1 MTAVIYARY
10 SSDSQ
15 REASIEGQLR
25 DCKAYAEKNGI
36 TVVGTYIDRAY
47 SAKTDDRPDFQRMIK
62 DSGKKIFDV
71 VLVWKLDRFARN
83 RYDAVNYKYQLEK
96 NGVHLVSA
104 MEPISQ
110 GPEGIMVESMLIGMA
125 EYYSAEL
132 ALKVARGERE
142 NALQCKYN
150 GGVVPLGF
158 TIGKEDRLYHID
170 PETAPIVQEIFTRY
184 ADGEPAE
191 KIAAS
196 LNERGLR
203 TRTGKPFVKNSFFQI
218 FRNRRYIGEYR
229 YKDIVTP
236 GGIPAIVDEDLF
248 NRVQQRFEQNRIAH
262 GRPAK
267 EDVSYLLTT
276 KLFCGKC
283 GTLMGGE
290 SGTSHM
296 GNTYYYYKCGNAK
309 RHGKAHCDLK
319 AIRKEPLERFV
330 VDTAIKVIFS
340 DEIIERLIDLV
351 MEAQQK
357 ENTRLPVLKDQ
368 LRDTEKRLANLLEA
382 IEQGILTPTTKQ
394 RLDELEARKEALNTS
409 ILEEE
414 LKKPVLTRE
423 WMRFWFEKFR
433 KGDMRDMEH
442 QRQII
447 DTFVNSVYVFDDRVV
462 LNFNFTDDSKTI
474 SREEVLGSSA
484 VDNAPPKKHEGFG
497 LRASFFC
504 SFIQFF
510 AHLAANLF
518 APLVIDLRV
527 DRKGRTGLCVSGFCG
542 PHCGRSC
549 FLPQI
554 ASDPAV
560 CSMSISRR
568 PVILG
573 GKWNETMEEQT
584 MKYGVI
590 DVGGGLRGIYGAGVL
605 DRCLEE
611 DLRFDL
617 CIGVSAG
624 SANMASY
631 LAGQHGRNKPFYD
644 EYSFRREYMSV
655 HNLIRKHSYL
665 DLGYVYGT
673 LSNAGGENPLDY
685 AALARSPAELCV
697 VAANAQNGE
706 AQYFTKADLHPDDYR
721 VLMASC
727 CIPVIDQPCVIDGVP
742 YFDGGLADPVPLEWA
757 FAHGCDRVA
766 LILTKPIGQVSS
778 DARDKHLAHLLQSHY
793 PAAAEGLRRRA
804 WRYNTAVQR
813 ARELERQGLVCI
825 IAPDSTEGMSTLTKN
840 RAGLEKMYA
849 KGKQDAEALVRWM
862 QNTKQDESVGT

>member
-25 DCKAYAEKNGI
+25 DCKDYAEKNGI

-83 RYDAVNYKYQLEK
+83 RFDAVNYKYQLEK

-150 GGVVPLGF
+150 GGMVPLGF

-170 PETAPIVQEIFTRY
+170 PETAPIVQEIFRRY

-236 GGIPAIVDEDLF
+236 GGIPAIVDQDLF
-248 NRVQQRFEQNRIAH
+248 DRVQQRFEQNRIAH

-351 MEAQQK
+351 MEAQQQ

-382 IEQGILTPTTKQ
+382 IEQGILTSTTKQ

-423 WMRFWFEKFR
+423 WIRFWLEKFR
-433 KGDMRDMEH
+433 KGDVGSTEH

-462 LNFNFTDDSKTI
+462 LNFNFTDDAKTVT
-474 SREEVLGSSA
+474 REEVLGSSA
-484 VDNAPPKKHEGFG
+484 VDNAPPQKSSDFR
-497 LRASFFC
+497 LRIFC
-504 SFIQFF
+504 LWWTVQ
-510 AHLAANLF
+510 
-518 APLVIDLRV
+518 D
-527 DRKGRTGLCVSGFCG
+527 
-542 PHCGRSC
+542 
-549 FLPQI
+549 
-554 ASDPAV
+554 
-560 CSMSISRR
+560 
-568 PVILG
+568 
-573 GKWNETMEEQT
+573 
-584 MKYGVI
+584 
-590 DVGGGLRGIYGAGVL
+590 
-605 DRCLEE
+605 
-611 DLRFDL
+611 
-617 CIGVSAG
+617 
-624 SANMASY
+624 
-631 LAGQHGRNKPFYD
+631 
-644 EYSFRREYMSV
+644 
-655 HNLIRKHSYL
+655 
-665 DLGYVYGT
+665 
-673 LSNAGGENPLDY
+673 SNR
-685 AALARSPAELCV
+685 AALTTPVGRVSNQPRGLLLSPR
-697 VAANAQNGE
+697 
-706 AQYFTKADLHPDDYR
+706 F
-721 VLMASC
+721 
-727 CIPVIDQPCVIDGVP
+727 
-742 YFDGGLADPVPLEWA
+742 LE
-757 FAHGCDRVA
+757 
-766 LILTKPIGQVSS
+766 
-778 DARDKHLAHLLQSHY
+778 
-793 PAAAEGLRRRA
+793 
-804 WRYNTAVQR
+804 N
-813 ARELERQGLVCI
+813 
-825 IAPDSTEGMSTLTKN
+825 
-840 RAGLEKMYA
+840 
-849 KGKQDAEALVRWM
+849 
-862 QNTKQDESVGT
+862 

>member
-25 DCKAYAEKNGI
+25 DCKDYAEKNGI

-62 DSGKKIFDV
+62 DSAKKIFDV

-83 RYDAVNYKYQLEK
+83 RFDAVNYKYQLEK

-170 PETAPIVQEIFTRY
+170 PETAPIVQEIFSRY
-184 ADGEPAE
+184 ANGEPAE

-236 GGIPAIVDEDLF
+236 GGIPAIVDQDLF
-248 NRVQQRFEQNRIAH
+248 DRVQQRFEQNRIAH

-351 MEAQQK
+351 IEAQQK

-484 VDNAPPKKHEGFG
+484 VEN
-497 LRASFFC
+497 
-504 SFIQFF
+504 
-510 AHLAANLF
+510 
-518 APLVIDLRV
+518 APLVKKNHRLRSV
-527 DRKGRTGLCVSGFCG
+527 VLFVLLALCGMVWYTRLSSTTRNLEILCMKKKMLC
-542 PHCGRSC
+542 PIVIVIA
-549 FLPQI
+549 FLICCIVYFKPLSLSDVAEADNQMKMIYSQI
-554 ASDPAV
+554 EV
-560 CSMSISRR
+560 
-568 PVILG
+568 
-573 GKWNETMEEQT
+573 E
-584 MKYGVI
+584 
-590 DVGGGLRGIYGAGVL
+590 
-605 DRCLEE
+605 
-611 DLRFDL
+611 
-617 CIGVSAG
+617 
-624 SANMASY
+624 
-631 LAGQHGRNKPFYD
+631 
-644 EYSFRREYMSV
+644 
-655 HNLIRKHSYL
+655 
-665 DLGYVYGT
+665 
-673 LSNAGGENPLDY
+673 
-685 AALARSPAELCV
+685 
-697 VAANAQNGE
+697 NGE
-706 AQYFTKADLHPDDYR
+706 AYIDSVNYQDIT
-721 VLMASC
+721 
-727 CIPVIDQPCVIDGVP
+727 IDQKNAILSLLDKYTYRRTVGTLFSNGSTSDLGNKTLSIYVYDDDLLINSVFATSSGKVVIN
-742 YFDGGLADPVPLEWA
+742 EK
-757 FAHGCDRVA
+757 
-766 LILTKPIGQVSS
+766 T
-778 DARDKHLAHLLQSHY
+778 
-793 PAAAEGLRRRA
+793 
-804 WRYNTAVQR
+804 YNM
-813 ARELERQGLVCI
+813 E
-825 IAPDSTEGMSTLTKN
+825 
-840 RAGLEKMYA
+840 
-849 KGKQDAEALVRWM
+849 DAERFIEQM
-862 QNTKQDESVGT
+862 IEIMN

>member
-62 DSGKKIFDV
+62 DSAKKIFDV

-83 RYDAVNYKYQLEK
+83 RFDAVNYKYQLEK

-150 GGVVPLGF
+150 GGIVPLGF

-184 ADGEPAE
+184 ANGEPAE

-248 NRVQQRFEQNRIAH
+248 NRVQQRFEQNKIAH

-340 DEIIERLIDLV
+340 DEIIEQLIDLV

-474 SREEVLGSSA
+474 SREEVLGSSV
-484 VDNAPPKKHEGFG
+484 VDNAPLVEKNHRLRSVVLFVLLALCGMVWYTRLSSTTRNLEILCMKKKMLCPIVIVIAF
-497 LRASFFC
+497 LICCIVYFK
-504 SFIQFF
+504 
-510 AHLAANLF
+510 
-518 APLVIDLRV
+518 PLSL
-527 DRKGRTGLCVSGFCG
+527 
-542 PHCGRSC
+542 
-549 FLPQI
+549 
-554 ASDPAV
+554 SDVAEAD
-560 CSMSISRR
+560 
-568 PVILG
+568 
-573 GKWNETMEEQT
+573 NQ
-584 MKYGVI
+584 MKM
-590 DVGGGLRGIYGAGVL
+590 IYSQ
-605 DRCLEE
+605 
-611 DLRFDL
+611 
-617 CIGVSAG
+617 IGV
-624 SANMASY
+624 
-631 LAGQHGRNKPFYD
+631 
-644 EYSFRREYMSV
+644 E
-655 HNLIRKHSYL
+655 
-665 DLGYVYGT
+665 
-673 LSNAGGENPLDY
+673 
-685 AALARSPAELCV
+685 
-697 VAANAQNGE
+697 NGE
-706 AQYFTKADLHPDDYR
+706 AYIDSVNYQDIT
-721 VLMASC
+721 
-727 CIPVIDQPCVIDGVP
+727 IDQKNAILSLLDKYTYRRTVGTLFSNGSTSDLGNKTLSIYVYDDDLLINSVFATSSGKVVIN
-742 YFDGGLADPVPLEWA
+742 EK
-757 FAHGCDRVA
+757 
-766 LILTKPIGQVSS
+766 T
-778 DARDKHLAHLLQSHY
+778 
-793 PAAAEGLRRRA
+793 
-804 WRYNTAVQR
+804 YNM
-813 ARELERQGLVCI
+813 E
-825 IAPDSTEGMSTLTKN
+825 
-840 RAGLEKMYA
+840 
-849 KGKQDAEALVRWM
+849 DAERFIEQM
-862 QNTKQDESVGT
+862 IEIMN

>member
-142 NALQCKYN
+142 NALQCKPN

-236 GGIPAIVDEDLF
+236 GGIPAIVDKDLF
-248 NRVQQRFEQNRIAH
+248 DRVQQRFEQNRIAH

-330 VDTAIKVIFS
+330 VETAIKVIFS

-357 ENTRLPVLKDQ
+357 ENTRLPILKDQ

-382 IEQGILTPTTKQ
+382 IEQGVLTPTTKQ

-423 WMRFWFEKFR
+423 WIRFWLEKFR
-433 KGDMRDMEH
+433 KGDVGSTEH

-462 LNFNFTDDSKTI
+462 LNFNFTDDAKTVT
-474 SREEVLGSSA
+474 REEVLGSSA
-484 VDNAPPKKHEGFG
+484 VDNAPPRSPDHSVWG
-497 LRASFFC
+497 FFC
-504 SFIQFF
+504 GGRYRTRTARPSAAKVTKAPVGLWLVRGFQPVGMSTGMREGSGDFF
-510 AHLAANLF
+510 VVDGTGRHGQH
-518 APLVIDLRV
+518 APSVPATVLPKAPV
-527 DRKGRTGLCVSGFCG
+527 GTGH
-542 PHCGRSC
+542 P
-549 FLPQI
+549 LPGGLYWEQQKKQRNRGVRDG
-554 ASDPAV
+554 AGKRDDAGGSTAG
-560 CSMSISRR
+560 SRR
-568 PVILG
+568 CAA
-573 GKWNETMEEQT
+573 
-584 MKYGVI
+584 
-590 DVGGGLRGIYGAGVL
+590 GAGV
-605 DRCLEE
+605 RPGP
-611 DLRFDL
+611 LRRTAGQRSGPGGRQL
-617 CIGVSAG
+617 AYHRVGGLLLLRKAPQSAG
-624 SANMASY
+624 IGCR
-631 LAGQHGRNKPFYD
+631 LP
-644 EYSFRREYMSV
+644 
-655 HNLIRKHSYL
+655 
-665 DLGYVYGT
+665 
-673 LSNAGGENPLDY
+673 LSGG
-685 AALARSPAELCV
+685 
-697 VAANAQNGE
+697 
-706 AQYFTKADLHPDDYR
+706 
-721 VLMASC
+721 
-727 CIPVIDQPCVIDGVP
+727 
-742 YFDGGLADPVPLEWA
+742 
-757 FAHGCDRVA
+757 
-766 LILTKPIGQVSS
+766 
-778 DARDKHLAHLLQSHY
+778 
-793 PAAAEGLRRRA
+793 
-804 WRYNTAVQR
+804 
-813 ARELERQGLVCI
+813 
-825 IAPDSTEGMSTLTKN
+825 
-840 RAGLEKMYA
+840 
-849 KGKQDAEALVRWM
+849 
-862 QNTKQDESVGT
+862 

>member
-25 DCKAYAEKNGI
+25 DCKDYAEKNGI

-83 RYDAVNYKYQLEK
+83 RFDAVNYKYQLEK

-184 ADGEPAE
+184 ANGEPAE

-236 GGIPAIVDEDLF
+236 GGIPAIVDQDLF
-248 NRVQQRFEQNRIAH
+248 DRVQQRFEQNRIAH

-330 VDTAIKVIFS
+330 VETAIKVIFS
-340 DEIIERLIDLV
+340 DEIIERLIDLI
-351 MEAQQK
+351 MEAQQQ

-382 IEQGILTPTTKQ
+382 IEQGIITPTTKQ

-484 VDNAPPKKHEGFG
+484 VEN
-497 LRASFFC
+497 
-504 SFIQFF
+504 
-510 AHLAANLF
+510 
-518 APLVIDLRV
+518 APLVEKNHRLRSV
-527 DRKGRTGLCVSGFCG
+527 VLFVLLALCGMVWYTRLSSTTRNLEILCMKKKMLC
-542 PHCGRSC
+542 PIVIVIA
-549 FLPQI
+549 FLICCIVYFKPLSL
-554 ASDPAV
+554 SDVAEAD
-560 CSMSISRR
+560 
-568 PVILG
+568 
-573 GKWNETMEEQT
+573 NQ
-584 MKYGVI
+584 MKM
-590 DVGGGLRGIYGAGVL
+590 IYSQ
-605 DRCLEE
+605 
-611 DLRFDL
+611 
-617 CIGVSAG
+617 IGV
-624 SANMASY
+624 
-631 LAGQHGRNKPFYD
+631 
-644 EYSFRREYMSV
+644 E
-655 HNLIRKHSYL
+655 
-665 DLGYVYGT
+665 
-673 LSNAGGENPLDY
+673 
-685 AALARSPAELCV
+685 
-697 VAANAQNGE
+697 NGE
-706 AQYFTKADLHPDDYR
+706 AYIDSVNYQDIT
-721 VLMASC
+721 
-727 CIPVIDQPCVIDGVP
+727 IDQKNAILSLLDKYTYRRTVGTLFSNGSTSDLGNKTLSIYVYDDDLLINSVFATSSGKVVIN
-742 YFDGGLADPVPLEWA
+742 EK
-757 FAHGCDRVA
+757 
-766 LILTKPIGQVSS
+766 T
-778 DARDKHLAHLLQSHY
+778 
-793 PAAAEGLRRRA
+793 
-804 WRYNTAVQR
+804 YNM
-813 ARELERQGLVCI
+813 E
-825 IAPDSTEGMSTLTKN
+825 
-840 RAGLEKMYA
+840 
-849 KGKQDAEALVRWM
+849 DAERFIEQM
-862 QNTKQDESVGT
+862 IEIMN

>member
-25 DCKAYAEKNGI
+25 DCKDYAEKNGI

-62 DSGKKIFDV
+62 DSAKKIFDV

-83 RYDAVNYKYQLEK
+83 RFDAVNYKYQLEK
-96 NGVHLVSA
+96 NGVHLVSV

-170 PETAPIVQEIFTRY
+170 PETAPIVQEIFSRY

-236 GGIPAIVDEDLF
+236 GGIPAIVDQDLF
-248 NRVQQRFEQNRIAH
+248 DRVQQRFEQNRIAH

-330 VDTAIKVIFS
+330 VDTAIKVIFN
-340 DEIIERLIDLV
+340 DEIIEQLIDLV

-382 IEQGILTPTTKQ
+382 IEQGILTSTSKQ

-484 VDNAPPKKHEGFG
+484 VEN
-497 LRASFFC
+497 
-504 SFIQFF
+504 
-510 AHLAANLF
+510 
-518 APLVIDLRV
+518 APLVEKNHRLRSV
-527 DRKGRTGLCVSGFCG
+527 VLFVLLALCGMVWYTRLSSTTRNLEILCMKKKMLC
-542 PHCGRSC
+542 PIVIVIA
-549 FLPQI
+549 FLICCIVYFKPLSL
-554 ASDPAV
+554 SDVAEAD
-560 CSMSISRR
+560 
-568 PVILG
+568 
-573 GKWNETMEEQT
+573 NQ
-584 MKYGVI
+584 MKM
-590 DVGGGLRGIYGAGVL
+590 IYSQ
-605 DRCLEE
+605 
-611 DLRFDL
+611 
-617 CIGVSAG
+617 IGV
-624 SANMASY
+624 
-631 LAGQHGRNKPFYD
+631 
-644 EYSFRREYMSV
+644 E
-655 HNLIRKHSYL
+655 
-665 DLGYVYGT
+665 
-673 LSNAGGENPLDY
+673 
-685 AALARSPAELCV
+685 
-697 VAANAQNGE
+697 NGE
-706 AQYFTKADLHPDDYR
+706 AYIDSVNYQDIT
-721 VLMASC
+721 
-727 CIPVIDQPCVIDGVP
+727 IDQKNAILSLLDKYTYRRTVGTLFSNGSTSDLGNKTLSIYVYDDDLLINSVFATSSGKVVIN
-742 YFDGGLADPVPLEWA
+742 EK
-757 FAHGCDRVA
+757 
-766 LILTKPIGQVSS
+766 T
-778 DARDKHLAHLLQSHY
+778 
-793 PAAAEGLRRRA
+793 
-804 WRYNTAVQR
+804 YNM
-813 ARELERQGLVCI
+813 E
-825 IAPDSTEGMSTLTKN
+825 
-840 RAGLEKMYA
+840 
-849 KGKQDAEALVRWM
+849 DAERFIEQM
-862 QNTKQDESVGT
+862 IEIMN

>member
-83 RYDAVNYKYQLEK
+83 RFDAVNYKYQLEK

-236 GGIPAIVDEDLF
+236 GGIPAIVDQDLF
-248 NRVQQRFEQNRIAH
+248 DRVQQRFEQNRIAH

-330 VDTAIKVIFS
+330 VNTAIKVIFS

-484 VDNAPPKKHEGFG
+484 VDNAPLVEKNHRLWSVVLFV
-497 LRASFFC
+497 L
-504 SFIQFF
+504 
-510 AHLAANLF
+510 LA
-518 APLVIDLRV
+518 
-527 DRKGRTGLCVSGFCG
+527 LCGMV
-542 PHCGRSC
+542 RYT
-549 FLPQI
+549 
-554 ASDPAV
+554 
-560 CSMSISRR
+560 R
-568 PVILG
+568 
-573 GKWNETMEEQT
+573 
-584 MKYGVI
+584 
-590 DVGGGLRGIYGAGVL
+590 
-605 DRCLEE
+605 
-611 DLRFDL
+611 
-617 CIGVSAG
+617 
-624 SANMASY
+624 
-631 LAGQHGRNKPFYD
+631 
-644 EYSFRREYMSV
+644 
-655 HNLIRKHSYL
+655 
-665 DLGYVYGT
+665 
-673 LSNAGGENPLDY
+673 LSSTTRD
-685 AALARSPAELCV
+685 LAR
-697 VAANAQNGE
+697 
-706 AQYFTKADLHPDDYR
+706 
-721 VLMASC
+721 
-727 CIPVIDQPCVIDGVP
+727 
-742 YFDGGLADPVPLEWA
+742 
-757 FAHGCDRVA
+757 
-766 LILTKPIGQVSS
+766 
-778 DARDKHLAHLLQSHY
+778 
-793 PAAAEGLRRRA
+793 
-804 WRYNTAVQR
+804 
-813 ARELERQGLVCI
+813 
-825 IAPDSTEGMSTLTKN
+825 
-840 RAGLEKMYA
+840 
-849 KGKQDAEALVRWM
+849 
-862 QNTKQDESVGT
+862 